1 MPALRFRPANEKE
14 YCEPYCELQAG
25 RAAGACGAD
34 GGLVEFFRSR
44 GWNSQPCALSL
55 LDFSHIRT
63 ARVCAR
69 LRTCGASMC
78 TMVSRAAELRMRLRV
93 R

>member
-1 MPALRFRPANEKE
+1 MPALRFRLANEKE

-55 LDFSHIRT
+55 LDLTHSDSESLCPSENLWRIHVPWFH
-63 ARVCAR
+63 
-69 LRTCGASMC
+69 
-78 TMVSRAAELRMRLRV
+78 ELQSLE
-93 R
+93 